1 VSSIALEALLI
12 VVLLLING
20 LFAMSELAIVTA
32 RRSRLQRR
40 AEAGDTKSAAALEL
54 ASNPAQF
61 LSAVQIGIT
70 LVGTLAG
77 AYGGA
82 TIAEQLAPLLS
93 GLPLVGDHGEALAL
107 GLVVAAITYLALI
120 LGELVPKRIALGH
133 PEQVARLV
141 ARPMRMVSRVGRP
154 LVWFLTNSSNLV
166 LKVVRFRT
174 SEEPHVT
181 ADDVRAVIAQATA
194 AGAVRE
200 EEQEILG
207 RVLHLGDR
215 SVAAAMTPRT
225 SIPSIPVGA
234 SARDLRRLV
243 MAAEADWLL
252 LCEGTIDDVVG
263 AVDVRRA
270 LTSFAGGGEPDLGGM
285 VRMPLYIPESLTL
298 LQVLEALRDWEIP
311 VAVVLDE
318 FGGVQG
324 MVTFSDVV
332 AHLIGDLRTSPG
344 ADGAP
349 DIVRQPD
356 GTWLIAGST
365 AFEELEETLGVEP
378 AQQGARRDYHTVAG
392 MVLDE
397 LGRLPAVGEAVH
409 FCGIRFEVIQ
419 MDGQR
424 IARISADPAAGPTRV
439 GQGDGPAAP

>member
-1 VSSIALEALLI
+1 MPSIALEALLI
-12 VVLLLING
+12 LVLLVING

-40 AEAGDTKSAAALEL
+40 AEAGDAKSAAALEL

-82 TIAEQLAPLLS
+82 TIAEQIAPLLS
-93 GLPLVGDHGEALAL
+93 RLPLVGDHGEALAL

-141 ARPMRMVSRVGRP
+141 ARPMRLVSRFGRP
-154 LVWFLTNSSNLV
+154 LVWLLTNSSNLV
-166 LKVVRFRT
+166 LRVMRFRA
-174 SEEPHVT
+174 SEEQHVT

-194 AGAVRE
+194 AGAVRQE
-200 EEQEILG
+200 EEEILG

-225 SIPSIPVGA
+225 AIPSIPVGA
-234 SARDLRRLV
+234 SPGDLRRLV
-243 MAAEADWLL
+243 MTAEADWLL
-252 LCEGTIDDVVG
+252 LCEETIDDVVG

-270 LTSFAGGGEPDLGGM
+270 LRSLAAGQAPDLTGM
-285 VRMPLYIPESLTL
+285 VRLPLYIPESLTL

-332 AHLIGDLRTSPG
+332 VHLVGDLPTGPG
-344 ADGAP
+344 EGGAP
-349 DIVRQPD
+349 DILRQPD

-365 AFEELEETLGVEP
+365 AFEELEETLGIEP
-378 AQQGARRDYHTVAG
+378 AQRGARRDYHTAAG

-397 LGRLPAVGEAVH
+397 LGRLPHVGEAVQ
-409 FCGIRFEVIQ
+409 FSGIRFEVIQ

-424 IARISADPAAGPTRV
+424 IARIAAVPAAGGAAA
-439 GQGDGPAAP
+439 GQGDVTMP